1 MIYRKVLYGRNFV
14 NTAISVY
21 IVALYTQ
28 WLSTRD
34 NLKA

>member
-1 MIYRKVLYGRNFV
+1 MVEILV

-21 IVALYTQ
+21 IVTLYTQ

>member
-1 MIYRKVLYGRNFV
+1 MVEILV

>member
-1 MIYRKVLYGRNFV
+1 MVEILV

-28 WLSTRD
+28 WLSSTRD

>member
-1 MIYRKVLYGRNFV
+1 MVEILV

-21 IVALYTQ
+21 IVALYAQ

>member
-1 MIYRKVLYGRNFV
+1 MVEILV
-14 NTAISVY
+14 NTAIRVY

>member
-1 MIYRKVLYGRNFV
+1 MVEILV

-28 WLSTRD
+28 WLSTQIGR
-34 NLKA
+34 AHV

>member
-1 MIYRKVLYGRNFV
+1 MVEILV
-14 NTAISVY
+14 NTDISVY

>member
-1 MIYRKVLYGRNFV
+1 MVEILV
-14 NTAISVY
+14 NTAINVY

>member
-1 MIYRKVLYGRNFV
+1 MVEILV

-34 NLKA
+34 NLKHSSY

>member
-1 MIYRKVLYGRNFV
+1 MVEILV
-14 NTAISVY
+14 NRAISVY